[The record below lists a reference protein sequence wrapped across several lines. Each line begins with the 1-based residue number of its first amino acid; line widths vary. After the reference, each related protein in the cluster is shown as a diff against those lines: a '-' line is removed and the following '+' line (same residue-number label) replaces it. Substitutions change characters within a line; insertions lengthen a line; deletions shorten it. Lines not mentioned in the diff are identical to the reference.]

1 MTSSQRRNFGEE
13 REEARQVAERLTAA
27 LHALHLEVGP
37 IDWERT
43 GMLAYVPVNGV
54 NVGDLITVGGSA
66 ERGELLEQ
74 VRLELLEAAAR
85 TYLQLHG
92 SGAISW
98 TPLPLP
104 QDAPGE
110 MYSLWRIHLD
120 EEHPGVNVAEYLRD
134 DGKRTYEYYPGGPQF
149 GCHAFYVDAI
159 TPAAIQA
166 IRQAPYG
173 SVVYEPEATRA
184 DGVRGRR
191 WVTLPEG
198 TRQTGSH
205 AIMSPQTF
213 TFPDGTQLRLLPH
226 YYTVDLS
233 VVGEKEPERKE
244 EHS

>member
-1 MTSSQRRNFGEE
+1 MTSSQRRNFEEE
-13 REEARQVAERLTAA
+13 REEGRQVAERLTAA

-37 IDWERT
+37 IDWERA
-43 GMLAYVPVNGV
+43 GMLASVPVNGV

-66 ERGELLEQ
+66 ERGKLLEQ

-85 TYLQLHG
+85 TSLQLHG

-98 TPLPLP
+98 TPLSLP

-110 MYSLWRIHLD
+110 MHSLWRIHLD
-120 EEHPGVNVAEYLRD
+120 EEHPGVNVAEYLRE
-134 DGKRTYEYYPGGPQF
+134 GKRTYEYYPGGPQF
-149 GCHAFYVDAI
+149 GCHAFYVDTI

-173 SVVYEPEATRA
+173 SVVYEPKAMRA

-198 TRQTGSH
+198 TRQAGNN
-205 AIMSPQTF
+205 AFMAPQTF
-213 TFPDGTQLRLLPH
+213 TFPDGTQLRLIPH
-226 YYTVDLS
+226 DYTVELYI
-233 VVGEKEPERKE
+233 VGEK
-244 EHS
+244 